1 VGAGR
6 KTLGLG
12 RQIDSQDS
20 SRRRQ
25 PVRRSDRDP
34 GLLTLR
40 PPRVTVGDGGREHSF
55 ILPAGSVPTDCRR
68 RARWRCRYGCQR
80 PQQPQDSPC
89 RSGKHARSSGSVL
102 ARMLTDSFVRPVMRL
117 CRSTIERAPSQT
129 PSKEVQLTSLPHF
142 TANTGRRQCRLP
154 DRTDYITWLLQIGFK
169 AHIHFIR
176 EHVGIVQTIPSCS
189 SKAIYHRCNKR
200 KRGTHHV
207 VKEWPISYST
217 MKHQVPMSV
226 QSSKGLA
233 NFRALLS

>member
-1 VGAGR
+1 MPLWVPAAAAAAGLSLSVRQARTIVWFRAGTHADRLVCETCHAVVPVHDRTRAVSNPASLVGEA
-6 KTLGLG
+6 L
-12 RQIDSQDS
+12 S
-20 SRRRQ
+20 
-25 PVRRSDRDP
+25 
-34 GLLTLR
+34 
-40 PPRVTVGDGGREHSF
+40 
-55 ILPAGSVPTDCRR
+55 
-68 RARWRCRYGCQR
+68 
-80 PQQPQDSPC
+80 
-89 RSGKHARSSGSVL
+89 
-102 ARMLTDSFVRPVMRL
+102 
-117 CRSTIERAPSQT
+117 